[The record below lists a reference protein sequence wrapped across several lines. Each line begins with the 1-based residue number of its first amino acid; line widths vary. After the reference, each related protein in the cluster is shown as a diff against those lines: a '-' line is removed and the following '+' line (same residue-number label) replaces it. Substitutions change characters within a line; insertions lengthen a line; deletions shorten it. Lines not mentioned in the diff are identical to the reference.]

1 MTNLLTAYLFA
12 KVIEKHF
19 TDNKK
24 KSGNDHY
31 HFDFED
37 LKVFSKI
44 KKRLIC

>member
-1 MTNLLTAYLFA
+1 MTNLLTAYLFGA

-31 HFDFED
+31 HSMDFED
-37 LKVFSKI
+37 LKVFL
-44 KKRLIC
+44 R